1 MFRVFGLATRDYLH
15 EWQMSVCF
23 VLGLAA
29 VLGPMMV
36 LFGLK
41 FGIVGAMMQELI
53 EDPGNREIRPV
64 GSGRYDNAWLDNVRA
79 RPDVAFLV
87 PRTRSIAA
95 TIELSSE
102 QSSRIVPV
110 ELIASGDGDP
120 LLAPGEPLPAGLD
133 RIVLSTGAADKL
145 GVKAGDAIDG
155 SLVRRYRGKQ
165 ERVHLD
171 LKVATVAPP
180 RAFSRDGAFVS
191 VQLLEALE
199 DFRDGRAVPDLGWSG
214 APANTGRTYTGF
226 RLYARSIDDVAGLG
240 EAFVEIGV
248 DVHTQEAGIEL
259 VQRMDRNLSAI
270 YWAIA
275 VIGLVGFSLSLG
287 ANLWANGLGA
297 GGMPLFCHSHGDQ
310 QHDGRTGGSGT
321 AGLPLVAVPLWYRAG
336 TDLRCRYHRGRTGG
350 VARGTRGAIRGSAR
364 TLNAGGLRGIIKA
377 YHRAAV
383 HKRCHDAVQGI
394 HRQPDAGSLPGRHGT
409 LPAGAVVRRSGGV
422 GRCP

>member
-1 MFRVFGLATRDYLH
+1 MFRVFVLATRDYLH

-95 TIELSSE
+95 TIELSSG

-120 LLAPGEPLPAGLD
+120 LLVPGEPLPAGLGQ
-133 RIVLSTGAADKL
+133 IVLSTGAADKL

-171 LKVATVAPP
+171 LNVATVAAP

-191 VQLLEALE
+191 VRLLEALE
-199 DFRDGRAVPDLGWSG
+199 DFRDGRAVPDLGWGG

-226 RLYARSIDDVAGLG
+226 RLYARSIDDVAALG
-240 EAFVEIGV
+240 DAFAEIGV

-259 VQRMDRNLSAI
+259 VQRMDRNLTAI

-287 ANLWANGLGA
+287 ANLWANVDRKRKQLSVLRLVG
-297 GGMPLFCHSHGDQ
+297 F
-310 QHDGRTGGSGT
+310 RTGDIVWFPMVQALYTAVLGWVLAVCLSFVTAMVINNMMAEQVDPGQQVCRLLLSHYGIALALT
-321 AGLPLVAVPLWYRAG
+321 CGATIIAAGLA
-336 TDLRCRYHRGRTGG
+336 
-350 VARGTRGAIRGSAR
+350 
-364 TLNAGGLRGIIKA
+364 GLR
-377 YHRAAV
+377 AARV
-383 HKRCHDAVQGI
+383 EPSEGLRE
-394 HRQPDAGSLPGRHGT
+394 L
-409 LPAGAVVRRSGGV
+409 
-422 GRCP
+422 

>member
-1 MFRVFGLATRDYLH
+1 MGVPLVKTFALASRDYLH

-23 VLGLAA
+23 ILGLAA

-41 FGIVGAMMQELI
+41 FGIVGAMMQGLI

-64 GSGRYDNAWLDNVRA
+64 GSGRYDDAWLDNVRG

-102 QSSRIVPV
+102 QSSRIVSV

-120 LLAPGEPLPAGLD
+120 LLAPGEPLPAGLS
-133 RIVLSTGAADKL
+133 RVVLSRSAADKL
-145 GVKAGDAIDG
+145 GVATGDALDG

-171 LKVATVAPP
+171 LAVAAVAPE

-191 VQLLEALE
+191 VKLLEALE
-199 DFRDGRAVPDLGWSG
+199 DFRDGRAVPDLGWDG
-214 APANTGRTYTGF
+214 TPANTGRTYTGF
-226 RLYARSIDDVAGLG
+226 RLYARSIDDVAALG
-240 EAFVEIGV
+240 EAFAEIGV
-248 DVHTQEAGIEL
+248 DVHTQVAGIEL
-259 VQRMDRNLSAI
+259 VKRMDRNLTAI

-287 ANLWANGLGA
+287 ANLWANVDRKRKQLSVLRLVGFRTRDIVWFPMVQALYTAVLGWA
-297 GGMPLFCHSHGDQ
+297 LAVSLTFATAMVINRMMAEQVDPGQQVCLLLPSHYGIALAL
-310 QHDGRTGGSGT
+310 TCAAAVIA
-321 AGLPLVAVPLWYRAG
+321 AGLAG
-336 TDLRCRYHRGRTGG
+336 LR
-350 VARGTRGAIRGSAR
+350 SAR
-364 TLNAGGLRGIIKA
+364 VEPSEGLRE
-377 YHRAAV
+377 
-383 HKRCHDAVQGI
+383 
-394 HRQPDAGSLPGRHGT
+394 L
-409 LPAGAVVRRSGGV
+409 
-422 GRCP
+422 